1 MRRERARKDDEKGK
15 DAQDSSDDDNSA
27 EHGEYRCAVILTG
40 WCSFFFLLII
50 FSTHGC
56 LVLHVPLLYLFYY
69 IVGYVLLF
77 SSYNVAFIL
86 LLLLMYSLFLQ
97 KFLVSFS
104 IICPCPSRT
113 MTSGNDDFYAFMLT
127 SEITC
132 VSSDY
137 CFNGSCGI
145 A

>member
-27 EHGEYRCAVILTG
+27 EHGEYRCAVILLG
-40 WCSFFFLLII
+40 WCSSWLSCSSSCSLCTSIISFL
-50 FSTHGC
+50 FA
-56 LVLHVPLLYLFYY
+56 Y
-69 IVGYVLLF
+69 IVGYVLFF
-77 SSYNVAFIL
+77 SFYNFAFIL
-86 LLLLMYSLFLQ
+86 LQ

-104 IICPCPSRT
+104 IFCPWPSRT
-113 MTSGNDDFYAFMLT
+113 LTSVNDDFYAFILT

-132 VSSDY
+132 VSSDF
-137 CFNGSCGI
+137 CFNGSCGM